1 MQRISFHSHEI
12 AFVLKSPGKIRT
24 WLGKVSQQ
32 EKKEI
37 SSLSYVFC
45 SDKYLLGIN
54 QKYLNH
60 NTLTDVITFDLGEDS
75 GIEGEIYISVE
86 RVEEN
91 SQKYNVDFEEEL
103 RRVIMHG
110 FLHLLGYSDKTTS
123 QKAQMRKKEQACLS
137 LYS

>member
-1 MQRISFHSHEI
+1 
-12 AFVLKSPGKIRT
+12 
-24 WLGKVSQQ
+24 
-32 EKKEI
+32 
-37 SSLSYVFC
+37 
-45 SDKYLLGIN
+45 
-54 QKYLNH
+54 
-60 NTLTDVITFDLGEDS
+60 LTDVITFDLGEDS